1 MRTCAS
7 LANSLS
13 LAGAQAGAGQGAKE
27 EGEGEGE
34 EEEAGAARR
43 SLAHWRPLLATLLQN
58 TFLISQLQNTFSS
71 VSYRIHFQKS
81 GT

>member
-13 LAGAQAGAGQGAKE
+13 LAGVQAGAGQEEEEEEEEKE
-27 EGEGEGE
+27 EE
-34 EEEAGAARR
+34 EKEAGAARR

-58 TFLISQLQNTFSS
+58 TFL
-71 VSYRIHFQKS
+71 
-81 GT
+81 